1 MNNRKNM
8 ITEKNLIIFVDIFL
22 VFAAFYIAVLVKIGM
37 TEPVNFK
44 LIISSIDSYIFVWII
59 FCPVIFYSF
68 ELYEKNNW
76 RHNVKLLKAISFSV
90 VLTSLIIG
98 LFSLLEFSKNNID
111 RFVIML
117 YVACAIPLLFFWRK
131 MYLVTSLNNLGPN
144 QTITII
150 GEDKIIDDI
159 KLFFSKE
166 GIKSVTHVRNFLE
179 NNEQFAIGMN
189 KLVNIMEE
197 NQSKVLVIGMRLDSL
212 PFLRKQLI
220 DLRFAGVAIY
230 DACFY
235 YETLTGM
242 IPVSRVSDSWF
253 LFHNQGEFFN
263 NWAYRLSK
271 AFFDKILSLIF
282 LIISFPLMI
291 VTAITIKLTSKG
303 PIIFSQERMG
313 QNEQPYTL
321 IKFRTM
327 RNNAEELTG
336 PRWATEND
344 RRVTSVGKFLRKT
357 RLDELPQ
364 LFNIVKGDMSFVGP
378 RPIRK
383 VMADMLAEDFPY
395 YRLRFSVKPGL
406 TGWAQVKGGYAGT
419 KEGQYKKLKY
429 DLYYIQN
436 QSILFDLLI
445 LLKTVQTVIFS
456 RGT

>member
-8 ITEKNLIIFVDIFL
+8 TAENNLIIFVDIFL

-44 LIISSIDSYIFVWII
+44 LIISRIDTHIFVWII

-68 ELYEKNNW
+68 ELYEKSSW
-76 RHNVKLLKAISFSV
+76 RHNANLLKAISFSV

-98 LFSLLEFSKNNID
+98 LFSLLGIPQNTID
-111 RFVIML
+111 RLVIIL
-117 YVACAIPLLFFWRK
+117 YITCAIPLLFFWRK
-131 MYLVTSLNNLGPN
+131 IYLATMLTNLTPNNHV
-144 QTITII
+144 TII
-150 GEDKIIDDI
+150 GEDEIIDDI
-159 KLFFSKE
+159 KLLISQE
-166 GIKSVTHVRNFLE
+166 GIKSLTHVKDYLE
-179 NNEQFAIGMN
+179 NNGQFAIGKN
-189 KLVNIMEE
+189 KLVNIMKE
-197 NQSKVLVIGMRLDSL
+197 NQSKVLIIGMRLDSL
-212 PFLRKQLI
+212 PLLRKQLI
-220 DLRFAGVAIY
+220 DLRFSGVAIY

-263 NWAYRLSK
+263 NWVYRLGKTS
-271 AFFDKILSLIF
+271 FDKILSLIL
-282 LIISFPLMI
+282 LIMCFPLMI

-313 QNEQPYTL
+313 QNEHPYTL

-327 RNNAEELTG
+327 FNNAEELTG
-336 PRWATEND
+336 PKWATEND
-344 RRVTSVGKFLRKT
+344 GRVTSVGKFLRKT

-364 LFNIVKGDMSFVGP
+364 LLNILKGDMSFVGP

-406 TGWAQVKGGYAGT
+406 TGWAQVKGDYAGT
-419 KEGQYKKLKY
+419 REGQYKKLKY

-436 QSILFDLLI
+436 QSIIFDLLI

-456 RGT
+456 KGT